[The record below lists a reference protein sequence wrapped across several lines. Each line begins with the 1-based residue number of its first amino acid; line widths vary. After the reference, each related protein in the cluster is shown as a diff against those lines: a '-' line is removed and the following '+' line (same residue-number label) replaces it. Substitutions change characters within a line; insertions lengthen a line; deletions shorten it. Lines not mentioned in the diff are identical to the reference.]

1 MRKMFWAVGV
11 VIGFAAVAN
20 AAPPSMHRDAT
31 VLGVDRADKSFT
43 TPSGYGTST
52 FKTTNHTMFRAG
64 TAPTN
69 WGAVKI
75 GSKVGITYH
84 LEGRSQVADEVV
96 VGG

>member
-1 MRKMFWAVGV
+1 MGKTFWATAI
-11 VIGFAAVAN
+11 VIGFAALAN
-20 AAPPSMHRDAT
+20 AAPPSMHTDTT

-43 TPSGYGTST
+43 TQSGFGSKT
-52 FKTTNHTMFRAG
+52 FKTTNQTMYRAG

-84 LEGRSQVADEVV
+84 LEGRSQVADEVMI
-96 VGG
+96 GG

>member
-1 MRKMFWAVGV
+1 
-11 VIGFAAVAN
+11 
-20 AAPPSMHRDAT
+20 MHTNAT
-31 VLGVDRADKSFT
+31 VLGVDRADKRFT
-43 TPSGYGTST
+43 TQSGFGSST
-52 FKTTNHTMFRAG
+52 FKTTNHTMFLAG

-96 VGG
+96 IVG

>member
-1 MRKMFWAVGV
+1 MRKMFWATAV
-11 VIGFAAVAN
+11 VISFAAVAN

-31 VLGVDRADKSFT
+31 VLGIDRANKSFT
-43 TPSGYGTST
+43 TQSGFGSST
-52 FKTTNHTMFRAG
+52 FKTTNNTMFRAG

-69 WGAVKI
+69 WRAVKT

-96 VGG
+96 IGG